1 MFCIQQQNCCSET
14 LQRQVVN
21 QFLSHCG
28 VCSCGSAAGDWNILQ
43 FTETC
48 QTLVNINHRSPLRNT
63 SSTILN
69 ITTQHSPLLY
79 SVYHSLILLMQCSS
93 RESRVRR
100 LAIFDISWELRLYQ
114 TYLFHELNPVI
125 KVWKFYRFSAKD
137 EFIFSC
143 SFFDYFYL
151 IIIMRLCF
159 NITHKIIVCILNSSD
174 SKCSF
179 HYDHHLNAVC
189 FSPIQDINALN

>member
-1 MFCIQQQNCCSET
+1 MSDSGEHQSPLSTEEHILHHLEYHHTT
-14 LQRQVVN
+14 L
-21 QFLSHCG
+21 
-28 VCSCGSAAGDWNILQ
+28 SAA
-43 FTETC
+43 
-48 QTLVNINHRSPLRNT
+48 
-63 SSTILN
+63 
-69 ITTQHSPLLY
+69 LLC
-79 SVYHSLILLMQCSS
+79 VYHSLILLMQCS
-93 RESRVRR
+93 RVSWVRIF
-100 LAIFDISWELRLYQ
+100 AIFDISWELRLYQ

-159 NITHKIIVCILNSSD
+159 NITHKIIVCILNSD